1 MNAVWLILMVVLL
14 IILAGICVVQ
24 WRTIKRMKKKE
35 EELKEELEESDM
47 SIMLSQIQP
56 HFLYNSLSAIR
67 ELCILDSQKA
77 QKALEEFSA
86 FLRGNM
92 DSVKSKV
99 PVHFSR
105 ELEHV
110 KHYLHL
116 EQIRFGDDL
125 HIEYDIQEEDFYLP
139 TLTIQPI
146 VENAVKYGVGNKEEG
161 GTVRIETKKENGKI
175 VITIR
180 DDGVGFDV
188 DEIEHIPVQKDG
200 RTHIGLSNVKHRL
213 EKMVNGTMTI
223 HSRKETG
230 TVVQIILDAKQ
241 NEKQQFHGD
250 KVCRY

>member
-1 MNAVWLILMVVLL
+1 MDSGWMIGTAILIMGLVAV
-14 IILAGICVVQ
+14 CVIQWVQ
-24 WRTIKRMKKKE
+24 NRK
-35 EELKEELEESDM
+35 LKEKNREMEEQLRETDM

-67 ELCILDSQKA
+67 ELCLEDPEEA
-77 QKALEEFSA
+77 PRALEEFSA

-92 DSVKSKV
+92 DSLRSKV
-99 PVHFSR
+99 PVPFSR

-116 EQIRFGDDL
+116 EQIRFGNDL
-125 HIEYDIQEEDFYLP
+125 RVEYDIREEDFFLP

-161 GTVRIETKKENGKI
+161 GTVRISTCREGEKI
-175 VITIR
+175 VITVE
-180 DDGVGFDV
+180 DDGIGFDV

-213 EKMVNGTMTI
+213 KKMVNGTMTI
-223 HSRKETG
+223 HSRRETG
-230 TVVQIILDAKQ
+230 TIVRITLDA
-241 NEKQQFHGD
+241 EH
-250 KVCRY
+250 R

>member
-1 MNAVWLILMVVLL
+1 MKTDNMNSTWIILLAVFVVLL
-14 IILAGICVVQ
+14 LAVCARQYYIIKQL
-24 WRTIKRMKKKE
+24 REKEIKQKE
-35 EELKEELEESDM
+35 LLEESDR

-56 HFLYNSLSAIR
+56 HFLYNTLSAIR
-67 ELCILDSQKA
+67 ELCIVDSQMA

-92 DSVKSKV
+92 DSLESKV

-110 KHYLHL
+110 RHYLHL

-125 HIEYDIQEEDFYLP
+125 HVEYDIQEEDFYLP

-161 GTVRIETKKENGKI
+161 GTVCIKTKKENGKI
-175 VITIR
+175 VITIC

-200 RTHIGLSNVKHRL
+200 RTHIGLLNVKHRL

-223 HSRKETG
+223 HSRKESG
-230 TVVQIILDAKQ
+230 TVVRIILDAEQ
-241 NEKQQFHGD
+241 SEK
-250 KVCRY
+250 

>member
-1 MNAVWLILMVVLL
+1 MDDWNGIL
-14 IILAGICVVQ
+14 IIGLVGMCVIQ
-24 WRTIKRMKKKE
+24 WFQNRK
-35 EELKEELEESDM
+35 LKEKNREMEEQLRETDM

-67 ELCILDSQKA
+67 ELCLEDPEEA
-77 QKALEEFSA
+77 PRALEEFSA

-92 DSVKSKV
+92 DSLRSKV
-99 PVHFSR
+99 PVPFSR

-125 HIEYDIQEEDFYLP
+125 HVEYDIQEEDFFLP

-161 GTVRIETKKENGKI
+161 GTVRISTCREREKI
-175 VITIR
+175 VITVE
-180 DDGVGFDV
+180 DDGIGFDV

-213 EKMVNGTMTI
+213 KKMVNGTMTI
-223 HSRKETG
+223 HSRRETG
-230 TVVQIILDAKQ
+230 TIVRITLDA
-241 NEKQQFHGD
+241 EH
-250 KVCRY
+250 R

>member
-1 MNAVWLILMVVLL
+1 MTGITMLFAIIAAAAIIICILQQLY
-14 IILAGICVVQ
+14 ICSL
-24 WRTIKRMKKKE
+24 KKQKEKLE
-35 EELKEELEESDM
+35 EERRQTDM
-47 SIMLSQIQP
+47 SVMLSQIQP

-67 ELCILDSQKA
+67 ELCVENPGMA
-77 QKALEEFSA
+77 REALEEFSA

-92 DSVKSKV
+92 DSLKSTV

-125 HIEYDIQEEDFYLP
+125 RIVYDIREDDFFLP

-161 GTVRIETKKENGKI
+161 GTVWIETCREQGQI
-175 VITIR
+175 IITIR
-180 DDGVGFDV
+180 DDGVGFDA
-188 DEIEHIPVQKDG
+188 DEIEQIPAQKDG

-213 EKMVNGTMTI
+213 ETMVNGRMTI

-230 TVVQIILDAKQ
+230 TVVQIFLKA
-241 NEKQQFHGD
+241 E
-250 KVCRY
+250 RP

>member
-1 MNAVWLILMVVLL
+1 MFSGWRIAATGFIAGLTVLCFILYYR
-14 IILAGICVVQ
+14 VQ
-24 WRTIKRMKKKE
+24 KLKKSE
-35 EELKEELEESDM
+35 RVLKERLKETDM

-67 ELCILDSQKA
+67 ELCLEEPKEA
-77 QKALEEFSA
+77 AHALEEFSA

-92 DSVKSKV
+92 DSLRSRV
-99 PVHFSR
+99 PVPFSR

-116 EQIRFGDDL
+116 EQIRFGEDL
-125 HIEYDIQEEDFYLP
+125 HIEYDIQEEDFFLP

-161 GTVRIETKKENGKI
+161 GTVRISTCRKDGRI
-175 VITIR
+175 VITIQ
-180 DDGVGFDV
+180 DDGIGFDV

-213 EKMVNGTMTI
+213 EKMMNGTMTI

-230 TVVQIILDAKQ
+230 TIVQISIP
-241 NEKQQFHGD
+241 E
-250 KVCRY
+250 

>member
-1 MNAVWLILMVVLL
+1 MDSGWMIGTAILIMGLVAV
-14 IILAGICVVQ
+14 CVIQWVQ
-24 WRTIKRMKKKE
+24 NRK
-35 EELKEELEESDM
+35 LKEKNREMEEQLRETDM

-67 ELCILDSQKA
+67 ELCLEDPEEA
-77 QKALEEFSA
+77 PRALEEFSA

-92 DSVKSKV
+92 DSLRSKV
-99 PVHFSR
+99 PVPFSR

-116 EQIRFGDDL
+116 EQIRFGDD
-125 HIEYDIQEEDFYLP
+125 IQEEDFFLP

-161 GTVRIETKKENGKI
+161 GTVRISTCREGEKI
-175 VITIR
+175 VISVE
-180 DDGVGFDV
+180 DDGIGFDV

-213 EKMVNGTMTI
+213 KKMVNGTMTI
-223 HSRKETG
+223 HSRRETG
-230 TVVQIILDAKQ
+230 TIVRITLDA
-241 NEKQQFHGD
+241 EH
-250 KVCRY
+250 R

>member
-1 MNAVWLILMVVLL
+1 MNSVWLILLLLL
-14 IILAGICVVQ
+14 IAILAVACILQ
-24 WRTIKRMKKKE
+24 QRTIKQLKDRQKELE
-35 EELKEELEESDM
+35 EELEDSDM

-67 ELCILDSQKA
+67 ELCIVDSAMA

-116 EQIRFGDDL
+116 EQIRFGEDL
-125 HIEYDIQEEDFYLP
+125 HIEYDIQEDDFYLP

-161 GTVRIETKKENGKI
+161 GTVRIETRKENGKI
-175 VITIR
+175 VITIT

-230 TVVQIILDAKQ
+230 TVVQIMLDAKQ
-241 NEKQQFHGD
+241 NEKQ
-250 KVCRY
+250 

>member
-1 MNAVWLILMVVLL
+1 MISGWTIGTAIFIVGLTAVCAM
-14 IILAGICVVQ
+14 Q
-24 WRTIKRMKKKE
+24 WHQIRKLKKKNQEME
-35 EELKEELEESDM
+35 ERMRETDM

-67 ELCILDSQKA
+67 ELCLEEPEEA
-77 QKALEEFSA
+77 PRALEEFSA

-92 DSVKSKV
+92 DSLRSKV
-99 PVHFSR
+99 PVPFCR

-125 HIEYDIQEEDFYLP
+125 HIEYDIQEEDFFLP

-161 GTVRIETKKENGKI
+161 GTVRISTRREGKKI
-175 VITIR
+175 VITVL
-180 DDGVGFDV
+180 DDGIGFDV

-223 HSRKETG
+223 HSRRETG
-230 TVVQIILDAKQ
+230 TIVQITLDAERK
-241 NEKQQFHGD
+241 
-250 KVCRY
+250 

>member
-1 MNAVWLILMVVLL
+1 MMTARTVCFIIAWILLVCLCIWQGCRITMLK
-14 IILAGICVVQ
+14 
-24 WRTIKRMKKKE
+24 KREKDLE
-35 EELKEELEESDM
+35 ERLKETDI

-56 HFLYNSLSAIR
+56 HFLYNSLSTIR
-67 ELCILDSQKA
+67 ELCIEDPEKA
-77 QKALEEFSA
+77 QKALEEFAA

-92 DSVKSKV
+92 DSLRSKV
-99 PVHFSR
+99 PVPFSR

-125 HIEYDIQEEDFYLP
+125 HVEYDIQEDDFFLP

-161 GTVRIETKKENGKI
+161 GTVWIETHRDGDQI

-180 DDGVGFDV
+180 DDGIGFDV
-188 DEIEHIPVQKDG
+188 DEIEHIPIQKDG
-200 RTHIGLSNVKHRL
+200 RTHIGLSNVKHRI

-223 HSRKETG
+223 HSRRETG
-230 TVVQIILDAKQ
+230 TVVKITLKA
-241 NEKQQFHGD
+241 E
-250 KVCRY
+250 R

>member
-1 MNAVWLILMVVLL
+1 MSPEWMMA
-14 IILAGICVVQ
+14 IILSGLLLLCLAQ
-24 WRTIKRMKKKE
+24 WFQIRKMKKRE
-35 EELKEELEESDM
+35 EELEEKLKQTDM

-67 ELCILDSQKA
+67 ELCLEEPEKA
-77 QKALEEFSA
+77 PRALEEFSA

-92 DSVKSKV
+92 DSLRSKV

-116 EQIRFGDDL
+116 EQIRFGEDL
-125 HIEYDIQEEDFYLP
+125 HIIYDIQEEDFFLP

-161 GTVRIETKKENGKI
+161 GTVWISTCREKEKI

-180 DDGVGFDV
+180 DDGIGFDA
-188 DEIEHIPVQKDG
+188 DEIEQIPVQKDG

-230 TVVQIILDAKQ
+230 TVVRITLDAERK
-241 NEKQQFHGD
+241 
-250 KVCRY
+250 